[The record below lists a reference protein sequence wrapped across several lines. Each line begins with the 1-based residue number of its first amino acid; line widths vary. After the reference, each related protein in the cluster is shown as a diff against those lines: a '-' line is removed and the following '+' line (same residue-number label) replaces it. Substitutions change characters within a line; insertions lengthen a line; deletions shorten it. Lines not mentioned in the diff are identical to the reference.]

1 MCALFVTAIGGGTN
15 ITHSGFL
22 ELTDSMKKT
31 SLFNIKGCLN
41 ELSMKGYDFYILYS
55 CMA

>member
-1 MCALFVTAIGGGTN
+1 MCALFVAAIGGGTN
-15 ITHSGFL
+15 ITHSDFL
-22 ELTDSMKKT
+22 ELTDSMKRT
-31 SLFNIKGCLN
+31 LLFNIKCSLN